1 MLLSEVIKNKEATNE
16 YFLGH
21 SDKKKIQALPK
32 KMGECH
38 DINYVE
44 YVYYVIMY
52 LIINNYILDNLKV
65 KATFLSNINVT
76 SRWQI

>member
-1 MLLSEVIKNKEATNE
+1 MKFNKLQKKPKKNRQQKVTVLLSKVIKNKEATNE

-38 DINYVE
+38 DIDYVE
-44 YVYYVIMY
+44 FAYYVIMY
-52 LIINNYILDNLKV
+52 LIINN
-65 KATFLSNINVT
+65 
-76 SRWQI
+76 

>member
-16 YFLGH
+16 YFFGH

-44 YVYYVIMY
+44 FVYYVIMY
-52 LIINNYILDNLKV
+52 LIINN
-65 KATFLSNINVT
+65 
-76 SRWQI
+76 

>member
-1 MLLSEVIKNKEATNE
+1 MCLYKTWNLINYKKNRQQKVTVLLSEVIKNKEATNE

-44 YVYYVIMY
+44 FVYYVIMY
-52 LIINNYILDNLKV
+52 LIINN
-65 KATFLSNINVT
+65 
-76 SRWQI
+76 

>member
-1 MLLSEVIKNKEATNE
+1 MCLYKTWNLINYQKNRQQKVTVLLSEVIKNKEATNE

-52 LIINNYILDNLKV
+52 LIINN
-65 KATFLSNINVT
+65 
-76 SRWQI
+76 